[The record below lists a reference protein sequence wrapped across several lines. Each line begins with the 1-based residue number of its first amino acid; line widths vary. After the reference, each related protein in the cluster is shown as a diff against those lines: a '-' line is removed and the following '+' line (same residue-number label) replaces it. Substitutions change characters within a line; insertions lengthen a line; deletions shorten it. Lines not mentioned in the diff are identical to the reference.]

1 MDKNRT
7 VSLCTFQLHMH
18 VEVPVAVGSKLNNI
32 SVETNLSCIQCT
44 FSLVIPFLQNAWTD
58 VMFLPTLCLQQERK
72 KDKEKIK
79 KRKENDLP
87 GAVMQI
93 NKWVPV
99 TIIKSHCRLG

>member
-1 MDKNRT
+1 
-7 VSLCTFQLHMH
+7 
-18 VEVPVAVGSKLNNI
+18 
-32 SVETNLSCIQCT
+32 
-44 FSLVIPFLQNAWTD
+44 
-58 VMFLPTLCLQQERK
+58 MFLPTSCLQQERK

-99 TIIKSHCRLG
+99 TIIIKSHCRLG

>member
-1 MDKNRT
+1 
-7 VSLCTFQLHMH
+7 MH

-99 TIIKSHCRLG
+99 TIIKSHCWLG